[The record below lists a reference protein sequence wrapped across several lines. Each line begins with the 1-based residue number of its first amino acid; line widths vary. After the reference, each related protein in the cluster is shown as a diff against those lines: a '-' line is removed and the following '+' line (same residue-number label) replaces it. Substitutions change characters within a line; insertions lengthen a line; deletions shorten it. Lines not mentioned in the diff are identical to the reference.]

1 MDEVEKQNP
10 PSENNTPLYPGH
22 KTNHPGENSSMNPR
36 WQLLKVWKAL
46 VIVLTPLVLL
56 PIPLLWREK
65 VKFTPINSICK
76 HLNHTVLKLFRCSEE
91 IN

>member
-65 VKFTPINSICK
+65 VKFTPNQFNLQTPQPYCAKVIPM
-76 HLNHTVLKLFRCSEE
+76 F
-91 IN
+91 